1 MIFKLLE
8 LKERKEGGRKGKR
21 EREGGD
27 RELKLERNHTVFQ
40 NFSAPETL

>member
-8 LKERKEGGRKGKR
+8 LKERKEGGGKGRGR

-27 RELKLERNHTVFQ
+27 RELKLERNHS
-40 NFSAPETL
+40 FSKL